1 MNTNN
6 NLYTIVYAT
15 LMVVATAAI
24 LAFVSMAL
32 KERQQKNI
40 DMETQLSILSSVGLA
55 ADANGASDKIAYVQ
69 GEYDKY
75 ITDSYLVNYKGET
88 VPGDAFTAALK
99 SQYELI
105 KQLDPKSGED
115 QTAIKDQIQ
124 IPVFE
129 CTLDSGEKVYIVAC
143 YGTGLWG
150 PIWGYIGFKSD
161 FNTIYGA
168 MFAHKGETPGLGA
181 EIATPKFGDQFKGK
195 SIFDGDTF
203 TSIAIVKGGADKDN
217 PHEVDAVSGGTITSN
232 ALALAIQQW
241 LGSYEGFF
249 KLSAEKAKLQET
261 TVQEIAPVETNE
273 VESAEN

>member
-32 KERQQKNI
+32 KEIQQKNI

-161 FNTIYGA
+161 W
-168 MFAHKGETPGLGA
+168 
-181 EIATPKFGDQFKGK
+181 
-195 SIFDGDTF
+195 S
-203 TSIAIVKGGADKDN
+203 
-217 PHEVDAVSGGTITSN
+217 
-232 ALALAIQQW
+232 
-241 LGSYEGFF
+241 
-249 KLSAEKAKLQET
+249 
-261 TVQEIAPVETNE
+261 
-273 VESAEN
+273 